1 MNDLENQ
8 TTSMAPTVTD
18 SLGSYIVEEQVQ
30 QDEKIQT
37 ITTT

>member
-1 MNDLENQ
+1 
-8 TTSMAPTVTD
+8 MAPTVTD
-18 SLGSYIVEEQVQ
+18 GLGSYIVEEQVQ